1 MNAYLAVVLEGVEP
15 SGYHAL
21 ISQTTHEINLNY
33 ESELRNFNGELDDLP
48 CFTENLAPL
57 LEPEAALAQ
66 EENAVKPMSRNQKW
80 VVTGILT
87 GILLLLGLMIFA
99 CIFTVRL
106 WPLAFPGPTATPAP
120 TMTATMIPS
129 PTPTT
134 EPSNTPTESLS
145 PTPTF
150 TFTPSPTLQPTN
162 TPTPQPTPYV
172 QTGSL
177 RGDLNLRSGPSTQFR
192 SLGVI
197 KTGEQVIIL
206 EQRDFWLHVQ
216 WPLDGEPLLDGWLW
230 SQYVILTPIP

>member
-1 MNAYLAVVLEGVEP
+1 
-15 SGYHAL
+15 
-21 ISQTTHEINLNY
+21 
-33 ESELRNFNGELDDLP
+33 FNGELDDLP

-120 TMTATMIPS
+120 TMTATMILS